1 MRIITLNVRGFGS
14 PVKWRYIKELIRK
27 EDVKMLCLQEV
38 RLSNFSLNNCC
49 QLWGD
54 NDIDYIYS
62 NPTNGSGGILT
73 IWHNKFFKR
82 SNHIINRWFIVFS
95 RLFKEKNIPVVIVN
109 VYSSCNLQVKMQM
122 WSELLEIR
130 QREPCNSWCIF
141 GDFNSIRNERERRG
155 INSPN
160 GIGNKRELQG
170 FNNFI
175 DNMELVDIPC
185 IGRKYTWYRPNGKAK
200 SRLDRFLISLE
211 WLQQWKGSKQYV
223 LDRQISDHCA
233 LVLKS
238 NVVDWSPKPFR
249 FLDIWQEDKEFENF
263 IKSKWES
270 YVVQGN
276 EIIVLKEK
284 LKMLKSDLKGWNKD
298 VFGHT
303 EKIKLDILRNIQEL
317 DMRDD
322 VDSLDEN

>member
-1 MRIITLNVRGFGS
+1 
-14 PVKWRYIKELIRK
+14 
-27 EDVKMLCLQEV
+27 
-38 RLSNFSLNNCC
+38 
-49 QLWGD
+49 
-54 NDIDYIYS
+54 
-62 NPTNGSGGILT
+62 
-73 IWHNKFFKR
+73 
-82 SNHIINRWFIVFS
+82 
-95 RLFKEKNIPVVIVN
+95 
-109 VYSSCNLQVKMQM
+109 
-122 WSELLEIR
+122 
-130 QREPCNSWCIF
+130 
-141 GDFNSIRNERERRG
+141 
-155 INSPN
+155 
-160 GIGNKRELQG
+160 
-170 FNNFI
+170 
-175 DNMELVDIPC
+175 
-185 IGRKYTWYRPNGKAK
+185 
-200 SRLDRFLISLE
+200 
-211 WLQQWKGSKQYV
+211 
-223 LDRQISDHCA
+223 
-233 LVLKS
+233 VLKS